1 MEGGDISNAVSPRCL
16 YVFEGLL
23 AVAPSDVR
31 STIATKVDIRLRRWD
46 RVIRRMEFDTTVA
59 QLLWDL
65 VWRYG
70 IRFDVV
76 TFLYDESFAT
86 PLFKHL
92 DGELGLPIS
101 HVLWYPSPQA
111 LASGLAVMPDVA
123 RVFDANQQNA
133 LAYGGRGRYVRDLRR
148 DLQI

>member
-1 MEGGDISNAVSPRCL
+1 MQGGDISNAVSPRCL
-16 YVFEGLL
+16 YVFEGLI
-23 AVAPSDVR
+23 ATAPGGVKSSV
-31 STIATKVDIRLRRWD
+31 ATKVDERLHRWD
-46 RVIRRMEFDTTVA
+46 RIIHRMDFDPTVT

-65 VWRYG
+65 VWRHG

-76 TFLYDESFAT
+76 TYLYDVSFAT
-86 PLFKHL
+86 ALFQHL
-92 DGELGLPIS
+92 DSELGMPLS

-111 LASGLAVMPDVA
+111 LANGLAVMPDVA

-133 LAYGGRGRYVRDLRR
+133 LAYGGRGRYVRDLHR